1 MAASSPKLSP
11 KSHKRVCSQAKTT
24 LSPRRGNLS
33 SPRSSLQF
41 CLGISWKSSLYN
53 SCRLVSGHQN
63 LHRKGTSVPK
73 TSFIFMQYWHDSWGI
88 LAYCALA
95 HETTPHTHVG
105 CSDTK
110 AVIWGAGAGF
120 GAQARDTREH
130 FRFSLLTHVWTL
142 RSRLRIRPRAP
153 KQTSRNHNES
163 DRKGIFLGLVYLEM
177 DARLGGV
184 AACLYNP
191 PF

>member
-11 KSHKRVCSQAKTT
+11 KSHKWVCSQAKIIATT

-130 FRFSLLTHVWTL
+130 FRFSLLTRVSNFTL
-142 RSRLRIRPRAP
+142 APPNSPQGPETVLTKPQWERQKRNIFRTCLLGNGCPLRRS
-153 KQTSRNHNES
+153 S
-163 DRKGIFLGLVYLEM
+163 GLSI
-177 DARLGGV
+177 
-184 AACLYNP
+184 
-191 PF
+191 